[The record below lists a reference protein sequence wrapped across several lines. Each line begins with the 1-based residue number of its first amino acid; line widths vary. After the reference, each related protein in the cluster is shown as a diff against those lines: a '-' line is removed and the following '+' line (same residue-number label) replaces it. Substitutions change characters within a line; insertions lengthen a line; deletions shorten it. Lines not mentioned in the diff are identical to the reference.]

1 MRKTIMNNNQI
12 QELVNGESIRIR
24 FTDRMKRQLF
34 SEKAKTGKSVSEI
47 VRQAVEEYF
56 YRHK

>member
-1 MRKTIMNNNQI
+1 MTDKHI

-24 FTDRMKRQLF
+24 FTDKMKKQLF

>member
-1 MRKTIMNNNQI
+1 MTDRQV

-24 FTDRMKRQLF
+24 FTDKMKKQLF
-34 SEKAKTGKSVSEI
+34 LEKSKTGKSVSEI

>member
-1 MRKTIMNNNQI
+1 MNEKNI

-24 FTDRMKRQLF
+24 FTDRMKKQLF
-34 SEKAKTGKSVSEI
+34 FEKAKTGKSVSEI

-56 YRHK
+56 YRRK

>member
-1 MRKTIMNNNQI
+1 MNNNQI

-34 SEKAKTGKSVSEI
+34 YEKAKTGKSVSEI

>member
-1 MRKTIMNNNQI
+1 MEMFDNHIR
-12 QELVNGESIRIR
+12 ELVNGESIRIR
-24 FTDRMKRQLF
+24 FTERMKKQLF

>member
-1 MRKTIMNNNQI
+1 MIDNHIK
-12 QELVNGESIRIR
+12 ELVNGESIRIR
-24 FTDRMKRQLF
+24 FTDRMKKQLF
-34 SEKAKTGKSVSEI
+34 SEKAKTGKSVLEI